1 MLEQRKPEMLHK
13 QEILFVDDEKNVRD
27 AWQRFLSAENRT
39 VTTAADGESAIS
51 GLSRRPIDL
60 VISDLRMPGVDG
72 LDVLEWLHE
81 HKPETRFV
89 LITGYGSPEVERR
102 ARALG
107 AFGYLEKPVRPEQLE
122 ALAEAALRGDRPV
135 QDGAIA
141 GRGIA
146 MVEAKETRV
155 VADRVEPAVAAALN
169 QASATEIEIEVAEAV
184 APAVSSPPHPL
195 QTLAKLALA
204 PVMGFAFIVFLP
216 VIGIGAVCYGVGA
229 KIKQL
234 VLAKSSAVMVDVET
248 MKAET
253 VESTP
258 ARAGTLRGV
267 GRLVAAPFKGLAFI
281 VFLPAI
287 ILGVVC
293 YGIGA
298 KIASLFRRP
307 AICPSVEG

>member
-1 MLEQRKPEMLHK
+1 MLEERKPEMLHK

-122 ALAEAALRGDRPV
+122 ALAEAALRGESPV
-135 QDGAIA
+135 RDGAIA

-146 MVEAKETRV
+146 MVPLKETRV
-155 VADRVEPAVAAALN
+155 VVERVEAALE
-169 QASATEIEIEVAEAV
+169 QACATEPELEAV
-184 APAVSSPPHPL
+184 EEVTTNIASPPNPL
-195 QTLAKLALA
+195 RTLAKLAVA
-204 PVMGFAFIVFLP
+204 PIMGFAFIVFLP

-229 KIKQL
+229 KIKHL
-234 VLAKSSAVMVDVET
+234 VLAKSSALMVDVET
-248 MKAET
+248 RKAEI

-258 ARAGTLRGV
+258 ARANTLRGF
-267 GRLVAAPFKGLAFI
+267 GRVVAAPFKGIAFI
-281 VFLPAI
+281 VFLPVI
-287 ILGVVC
+287 IAGAVG

-298 KIASLFRRP
+298 KIAQLFRRS
-307 AICPSVEG
+307 AVCPSVEG

>member
-1 MLEQRKPEMLHK
+1 MLEQRKSEMLHK

-39 VTTAADGESAIS
+39 VTTAADGETAIS

-60 VISDLRMPGVDG
+60 VISDLRMPGIDG
-72 LDVLEWLHE
+72 LDVLEWLHD

-122 ALAEAALRGDRPV
+122 AIAEAALRGELPA

-141 GRGIA
+141 GKALGIVREEREVV
-146 MVEAKETRV
+146 VE
-155 VADRVEPAVAAALN
+155 RVEPVVEAALA
-169 QASATEIEIEVAEAV
+169 QARATEPELEVVEAADIEV
-184 APAVSSPPHPL
+184 PNPPS
-195 QTLAKLALA
+195 QIRTLAKLALA
-204 PVMGFAFIVFLP
+204 PIMGFAFIVFLP

-229 KIKQL
+229 KIKHL
-234 VLAKSSAVMVDVET
+234 VLAKSTAVMVDTET
-248 MKAET
+248 KKAEA

-258 ARAGTLRGV
+258 ARIGTLRGI
-267 GRLVAAPFKGLAFI
+267 GRMVAAPFVGLGFI
-281 VFLPAI
+281 VCLPLI
-287 ILGVVC
+287 ILGTVC

-298 KIASLFRRP
+298 KIARIFRRP
-307 AICPSVEG
+307 TMCPSVEG